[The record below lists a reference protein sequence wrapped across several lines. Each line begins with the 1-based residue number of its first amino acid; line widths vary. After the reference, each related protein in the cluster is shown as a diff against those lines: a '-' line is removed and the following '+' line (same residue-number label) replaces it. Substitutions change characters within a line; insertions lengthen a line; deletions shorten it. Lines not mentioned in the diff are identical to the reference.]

1 VFIWRA
7 VRQALDVMEIQDTL
21 HRYSRAI
28 DRDDWSLLR
37 KVYTR
42 DAIDEHGRY
51 NGDIEGMIAW
61 LKVEMPRYESSMHFL
76 GQSLI
81 AVHRPTAISETYAIA
96 YHRLLPD
103 ENGKQV
109 DRVLG
114 LRYVDELRIEDGR
127 WRISH
132 RRCVYEWG
140 RIDPVLPGSELVP
153 DYVRGLRGQADT
165 SYGVL
170 GHL

>member
-81 AVHRPTAISETYAIA
+81 ADRDFRDVRHRIPPFTA
-96 YHRLLPD
+96 
-103 ENGKQV
+103 
-109 DRVLG
+109 
-114 LRYVDELRIEDGR
+114 
-127 WRISH
+127 
-132 RRCVYEWG
+132 
-140 RIDPVLPGSELVP
+140 
-153 DYVRGLRGQADT
+153 
-165 SYGVL
+165 
-170 GHL
+170 

>member
-1 VFIWRA
+1 
-7 VRQALDVMEIQDTL
+7 LDVLEIEDTL

-37 KVYTR
+37 TCYTN

-51 NGDIEGMIAW
+51 NGDIDGMIAW
-61 LKVEMPRYESSMHFL
+61 LKVEMRRYESSMHVL
-76 GQSLI
+76 GQSVI
-81 AVHRPTAISETYAIA
+81 AALRPTATSETYAVA

-103 ENGKQV
+103 ENGRKV

-132 RRCVYEWG
+132 RRCIYEWG
-140 RIDPVLPGSELVP
+140 RMDPVLPGSELVP
-153 DYVRGLRGQADT
+153 EYVRGLRGRADA
-165 SYGVL
+165 SYEVL
-170 GHL
+170 GRE